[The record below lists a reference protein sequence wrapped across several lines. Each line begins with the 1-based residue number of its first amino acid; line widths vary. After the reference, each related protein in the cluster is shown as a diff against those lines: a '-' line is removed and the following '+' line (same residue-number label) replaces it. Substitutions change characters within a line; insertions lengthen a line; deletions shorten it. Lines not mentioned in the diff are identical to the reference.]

1 MRGVSLAQIRQWT
14 GGEWREV
21 PDDTFEPTGVS
32 TDTRTLDEGDLF
44 IALKGPNFDGHRFVG
59 EAFDKGAAAAVV
71 ERSREG
77 GSDGEDEG
85 PLLQVKGSGAEALGR
100 IAREYRKSF
109 DIPVVGVVGSS
120 GKTTAKEMIAA
131 VLERRFCVL
140 KTRNNENNE
149 IGVPTALLG
158 LKEEHGAAV
167 VEMGAR
173 KTGDIRYL
181 CSVARPTI
189 GVLLN
194 IGTAH
199 MEVFGS
205 VERVAKAKG
214 ELLEYIGDESFVAL
228 VNADDRVVAK
238 EVMRT
243 KGRLLGFGLER
254 GSYYSGEGLILDREG
269 RGHFSLQLT
278 SFDLK
283 IPGRHNVYNALAAA
297 AVGDQCGVP
306 MGEISLALAD
316 FQPPEMRSQL
326 LRKNGI
332 IVINDCYNANP
343 ASVQAALQLLADV
356 EPDAPRKIAVLSDM
370 LELGEAS
377 IQWHHAIG
385 KQVVSMRVDR
395 LLATGPMSRATVEAA
410 QCAGMTESALHFESK
425 KELTAYLK
433 GFLAPGDVVLVKGSR
448 GMRMEDIVGQIP

>member
-1 MRGVSLAQIRQWT
+1 M
-14 GGEWREV
+14 
-21 PDDTFEPTGVS
+21 
-32 TDTRTLDEGDLF
+32 
-44 IALKGPNFDGHRFVG
+44 
-59 EAFDKGAAAAVV
+59 
-71 ERSREG
+71 
-77 GSDGEDEG
+77 
-85 PLLQVKGSGAEALGR
+85 
-100 IAREYRKSF
+100 
-109 DIPVVGVVGSS
+109 
-120 GKTTAKEMIAA
+120 
-131 VLERRFCVL
+131 
-140 KTRNNENNE
+140 
-149 IGVPTALLG
+149 
-158 LKEEHGAAV
+158 
-167 VEMGAR
+167 
-173 KTGDIRYL
+173 
-181 CSVARPTI
+181 
-189 GVLLN
+189 
-194 IGTAH
+194 
-199 MEVFGS
+199 
-205 VERVAKAKG
+205 AKAKG